1 MRLGKAEW
9 DAWVKRIR
17 KAKSDLQSTV
27 MDRAVFQGFSDVVR
41 ENQAWIAE
49 HEGGR
54 FCNFVLRAYVAR
66 VALGVRRHRRVSRY
80 SQRDDSGGLAEG
92 LQRPAPEAAVILA
105 LPRACRRARIPPSPA
120 APSAVDGTS
129 LPGCSRWDVFALAR
143 SKKPDTFPRGSA
155 SGSGDWPGLQ
165 NRWRALRGVLG
176 GFDSHALPP
185 PKT

>member
-66 VALGVRRHRRVSRY
+66 VVLGVRRHRRVSRC

-92 LQRPAPEAAVILA
+92 LQRPAPGSRD
-105 LPRACRRARIPPSPA
+105 PRASE
-120 APSAVDGTS
+120 SV
-129 LPGCSRWDVFALAR
+129 
-143 SKKPDTFPRGSA
+143 
-155 SGSGDWPGLQ
+155 
-165 NRWRALRGVLG
+165 
-176 GFDSHALPP
+176 
-185 PKT
+185 